1 MHYTLRR
8 IIEDNEKNLDL
19 QFDTTRVKQESD
31 YLESQL
37 PKSVSLKI
45 RVRIATSLLQVAKDY
60 AYENKSLAIKVK

>member
-60 AYENKSLAIKVK
+60 AYENKKS